1 MAHNVFYKPGQ
12 WDVDCE
18 EFSPTPPCLGN
29 LEIVSAAERRRT
41 GWEYGDWGL
50 ETALRR
56 MDLHFPRWA
65 VSRLSG
71 VGADGWARESP
82 RHI

>member
-1 MAHNVFYKPGQ
+1 MFYKTGQ

-18 EFSPTPPCLGN
+18 EFSPILPCLGN
-29 LEIVSAAERRRT
+29 LEIVSAAGRRRT
-41 GWEYGDWGL
+41 RWEYGDWGL

-56 MDLHFPRWA
+56 IDVQFPRLA

-71 VGADGWARESP
+71 AGADGWARESP
-82 RHI
+82 RHM